1 MSGRSNVVSFHD
13 TEQVAEV
20 ADPAVE

>member
-20 ADPAVE
+20 ADPVVE